1 MRHAHLYFYFKERT
15 MTLIEFVLLLLVAGI
30 IGALGQALGGYSAPG
45 CAMSIVI
52 GFVGAFIGRW
62 LQHLLGLPTWL
73 TVDLGNHV
81 KFPVIWSVIGAALLV
96 VILRLIMGRRV
107 VSG

>member
-1 MRHAHLYFYFKERT
+1 MNLV
-15 MTLIEFVLLLLVAGI
+15 EFLLLLLVAGI

-52 GFVGAFIGRW
+52 GFVGALIGRW
-62 LQHLLGLPTWL
+62 LQHQFGLPTWL
-73 TVDLGNHV
+73 TVDVGGPV
-81 KFPVIWSVIGAALLV
+81 KFPVVWSVLGAALLV
-96 VILRLIMGRRV
+96 VVLRLIMGRRV